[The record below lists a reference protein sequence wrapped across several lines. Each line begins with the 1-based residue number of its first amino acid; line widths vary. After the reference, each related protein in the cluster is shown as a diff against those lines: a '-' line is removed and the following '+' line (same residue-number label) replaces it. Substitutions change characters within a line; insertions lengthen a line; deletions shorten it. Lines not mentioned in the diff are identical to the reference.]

1 MALAL
6 LGNPRVERLS
16 EWWTPARFDMA
27 LRLVISTRMR
37 TSGDA
42 TVERVALQ
50 MSSNTQAVR
59 QYRSGERIPC
69 RKSVYFIDQFLTAEL
84 GPLWM
89 QAVDH
94 ELDESGNSQSRAP
107 VRSAEGV
114 Y

>member
-1 MALAL
+1 VVD
-6 LGNPRVERLS
+6 PS
-16 EWWTPARFDMA
+16 
-27 LRLVISTRMR
+27 
-37 TSGDA
+37 
-42 TVERVALQ
+42 
-50 MSSNTQAVR
+50 AVR
-59 QYRSGERIPC
+59 HGGAAGDLDADENEWRRHSGESC
-69 RKSVYFIDQFLTAEL
+69 AADVVEHASGSTVYFIDQFLTAEL